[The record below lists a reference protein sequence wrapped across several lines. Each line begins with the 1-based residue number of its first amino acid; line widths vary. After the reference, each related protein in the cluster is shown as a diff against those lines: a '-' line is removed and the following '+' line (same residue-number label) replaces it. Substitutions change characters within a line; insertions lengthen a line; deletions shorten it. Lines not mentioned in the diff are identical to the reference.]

1 MLVRRFQ
8 SKHSTTQ
15 AISCSQP
22 ACHTAKYM
30 SSIGQ
35 DMAKVSTV
43 DAKQKRRCQLQQLW
57 PDSKS
62 SASHN
67 MPDSFL
73 VKELNFATAD
83 RRPFI
88 HSKAFLSH
96 HLHGRL
102 DGFSDQTPSIKAW
115 LMRQNHEV
123 GMFPCEDLSA
133 ADQSPH
139 SYPVSPSEASASL
152 WPGNTLLKA

>member
-73 VKELNFATAD
+73 VKELNFATAH

-123 GMFPCEDLSA
+123 CFHVRISVLQTSLSILILFPLQKHLPPYGLEI
-133 ADQSPH
+133 H
-139 SYPVSPSEASASL
+139 Y
-152 WPGNTLLKA
+152 